1 MQFIFLLVKIGV
13 GIWVITF
20 LYGKHAKLNDF
31 LICVQKFQTTLI
43 MKQRERNETAE
54 YKVSDYKF
62 KNEY

>member
-31 LICVQKFQTTLI
+31 LICVQKSQMTLI
-43 MKQRERNETAE
+43 MKQRE
-54 YKVSDYKF
+54 YIFGLLKLIF
-62 KNEY
+62 KL